1 MITYE
6 QNNLSFNV
14 RTIAIICNGD
24 KVLLQTVEGDGHWLL
39 PGGRAELLEPAV
51 DGIRR
56 EMREELEVGI
66 EVERLVW
73 VVENFFENAGK
84 SVHQIA
90 FYFLATL
97 PPGCHLCEK
106 TGPFEH
112 SEPSRTII
120 FQWIPLREL
129 NEIILYPSFLGEAL
143 KSLPDGTQYVVH
155 RDILW
160 GQTPQSLA

>member
-6 QNNLSFNV
+6 QNNLGFNV
-14 RTIAIICNGD
+14 RTIAIIFNGD

-56 EMREELEVGI
+56 EMREELDVEI

-73 VVENFFENAGK
+73 VVENFFENSGK

-90 FYFLATL
+90 FFFLATL
-97 PPGCHLCEK
+97 PPGCHLCEM
-106 TGPFEH
+106 TGPFEG
-112 SEPSRTII
+112 SESNVTII

-129 NEIILYPSFLGEAL
+129 SETILYPSFLCEAL
-143 KSLPDGTQYVVH
+143 KSLPDGTQYIVH
-155 RDILW
+155 RKTL
-160 GQTPQSLA
+160 